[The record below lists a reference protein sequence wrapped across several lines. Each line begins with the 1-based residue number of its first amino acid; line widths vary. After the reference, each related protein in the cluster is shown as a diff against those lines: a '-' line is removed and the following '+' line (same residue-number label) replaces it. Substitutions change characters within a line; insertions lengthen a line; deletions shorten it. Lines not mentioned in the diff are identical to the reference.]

1 MAVTTYAAVRG
12 LQIAAITAI
21 APTSHS
27 AETFKVALD
36 EGNFRAWAE
45 SQPQACFRRFTVRY
59 LSEDEPE
66 VSNLDAEYRT
76 VDAEI
81 VVAYP
86 GKLPARWGS
95 ENLRD
100 MSDIMREDAISLNNA
115 AGHRGYS
122 NITVAATIISSRPV
136 YEGEDGDAV
145 RFLVLPYTAK
155 FWESVG

>member
-1 MAVTTYAAVRG
+1 MATTTYAAIRD
-12 LQIAAITAI
+12 LQVTAIRAI
-21 APTSHS
+21 APTSH
-27 AETFKVALD
+27 AGELFKVATD
-36 EGNFRAWAE
+36 EGNFRDWARAN
-45 SQPQACFRRFTVRY
+45 PQACFRRFTVRY

-66 VSNLDAEYRT
+66 ASNLDAEYRT
-76 VDAEI
+76 VEAEI

-86 GKLPARWGS
+86 GKTPAKWGS

-145 RFLVLPYTAK
+145 RFLVLPYTCK
-155 FWESVG
+155 YWEAV